1 MDPDIRSSQ
10 APPKFPP
17 LKLPAMFARYEEI
30 VSQQLYEAVP
40 QFEFSKLSSL
50 MRYHLGWTDRD
61 GNVATTTTSQGK
73 ALRPT
78 LCVFMC
84 QASGG
89 DPETALPS
97 AAALELIHNFS
108 LLHDDIQDQ
117 GYERR
122 HQPTVWSIWGTSKAL
137 IAGDAMHSVGDL
149 SALNSVFFGV
159 SPKLA
164 IQISTILTESYLEM
178 IEGQC
183 RDLVFEKTTDIK
195 VDEYLR
201 MIALKTG
208 ALIRSSV
215 LIGSLVAKE
224 DSMHNIAVVD
234 FGNYIGRAFQIRDD
248 FLGIW
253 GDEATTGKTASGDI
267 EQRKKSLP
275 IVVAFE
281 NASGPA
287 ADELMRIYSP
297 DNREEL
303 SAYDVEI
310 IRTVLD
316 EVKAAEECQRLTEQS
331 SEHALSALAGVN
343 FSSWALSEAKDL
355 VNFLSSR
362 EF

>member
-1 MDPDIRSSQ
+1 MEPDIRSS
-10 APPKFPP
+10 PEP
-17 LKLPAMFARYEEI
+17 LKSLPLRLPAMFTRYEEI
-30 VSQQLYEAVP
+30 VNQQLYKAVP
-40 QFEFSKLSSL
+40 RLESSELFNL

-61 GNVATTTTSQGK
+61 GNLATTTTSQGK

-89 DPETALPS
+89 DPKTALPS

-122 HQPTVWSIWGTSKAL
+122 HQPTVWSISGTAKAL

-149 SALNSVFFGV
+149 ATLDSVFFGV
-159 SPKLA
+159 TPRLA
-164 IQISTILTESYLEM
+164 IEISKILTESYLEM

-195 VDEYLR
+195 VDEYLG

-215 LIGSLVAKE
+215 LIGSLIARE
-224 DSMHNIAVVD
+224 DSKHNKAVID

-287 ADELMRIYSP
+287 VDELMRIYDP
-297 DNREEL
+297 DNKEEL
-303 SAYDVEI
+303 TGNDIEI
-310 IRTVLD
+310 VRTVLD
-316 EVKAAEECQRLTEQS
+316 EVKAAEKCQRLTEQS
-331 SEHALSALAGVN
+331 SENALSALGDVN

-355 VNFLSSR
+355 INFLSSR